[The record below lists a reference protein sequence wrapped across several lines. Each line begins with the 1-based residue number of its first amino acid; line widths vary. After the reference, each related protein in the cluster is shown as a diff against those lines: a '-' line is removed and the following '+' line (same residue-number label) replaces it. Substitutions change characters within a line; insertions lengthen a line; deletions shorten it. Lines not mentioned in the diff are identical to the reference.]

1 MNPLITLIGCG
12 KMGSAMLRGWLA
24 DDDLQADFAIVEPFH
39 DHLGWTAAYG
49 NVSRYDSIEAC
60 AAVGR
65 AALIVVLAVKPQM
78 MEEAIAGLGSLAGPD
93 TGYLSIAAGIPTA
106 WFHDRLGDQ
115 AVVLRSMPNTPA
127 AIGKGVTAL
136 CARSDAPD
144 SMVALARQLLSAI
157 GGVVMIDDEALMD
170 AVTAVSGSGPAYVFL
185 LAEMMTSAGIEA
197 GLPDALAR
205 QLAEA
210 TVAGAGAL
218 IEDSDEPPSQLR
230 INVTSKGGTTAAALA
245 VLMDDDGL
253 GPLMRRAI
261 LAARDRSVELG
272 S

>member
-39 DHLGWTAAYG
+39 DHLGWTAAYD

-65 AALIVVLAVKPQM
+65 AARIVVLAVKPQM
-78 MEEAIAGLGSLAGPD
+78 MDEAIAGLGSLAGPD
-93 TGYLSIAAGIPTA
+93 TGYLSIAAGISTA

-136 CARSDAPD
+136 YARSDAPD

-157 GGVVMIDDEALMD
+157 GGVVMIDDEALVD
-170 AVTAVSGSGPAYVFL
+170 AVAAGSGSGPAYVFL